1 MGHGSIGVLNE
12 KTNPMGA
19 TYKLTAPEQLIMS
32 ESLDP
37 AISEVP
43 SDETLA
49 DALAR
54 ATDVDRELALNII
67 QALSGGRAASRD
79 MDSFNRQLRH
89 RLEQAYLSQSRR
101 E

>member
-1 MGHGSIGVLNE
+1 
-12 KTNPMGA
+12 
-19 TYKLTAPEQLIMS
+19 MS

-49 DALAR
+49 EGLAR
-54 ATDVDRELALNII
+54 ATDVDRDLALDII
-67 QALSGGRAASRD
+67 EALSGGRTGYRD

-89 RLEQAYLSQSRR
+89 RLEQAYISQSRR